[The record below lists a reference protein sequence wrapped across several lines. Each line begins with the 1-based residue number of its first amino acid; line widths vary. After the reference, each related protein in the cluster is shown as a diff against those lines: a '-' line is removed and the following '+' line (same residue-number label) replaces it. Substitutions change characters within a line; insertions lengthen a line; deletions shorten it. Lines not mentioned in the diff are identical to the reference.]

1 MTPRVKKS
9 CGISMGSSPPRVVMR
24 IVEHKVK
31 DKTQKKAPGYI
42 DRELIAIYAKYLT
55 SRYSVHDFL

>member
-9 CGISMGSSPPRVVMR
+9 CGISMGSSTPRVVMR

-31 DKTQKKAPGYI
+31 DKTQKRRIRRKRRHPGI
-42 DRELIAIYAKYLT
+42 LIAN
-55 SRYSVHDFL
+55 